1 MKKHERFVAAE
12 YAQGQGLDYVIVG
25 DQSFVLPPSY
35 KGDAEKFVEDLF
47 SFQDEHYKRYDR
59 YNKRHSQDMLEPL
72 NVKITDIKKIQT
84 NTPKLLTDGIKPSER
99 LKTILAHAQN
109 KEIIPEFS
117 ISPTFRQTKQ
127 GLSAE
132 EIIAKS
138 LKKAR
143 RQYLSAIRKTARAQ
157 KEHPQR
163 HFAITLDKKVI
174 KNLSELHTKYCFK
187 KIGQG
192 LAQTFKWSGE
202 QTLNIL
208 AGTAGALPAAVYY
221 LLDKKLRFADNKFKS
236 CIDEKALPYIRK
248 GALKA
253 LIPLSVW
260 GGMKI
265 TPAIKDNIRLKQ
277 EIEDQKLAEQK
288 AKEAFF
294 AKYNTTDEN
303 FYQNCKTAKEYEKE
317 FIFLLSGYE
326 GYHEKAYRCS
336 AGKYTVG
343 YGSRVLADGTLVNK
357 NTKVTHDEAVAAVKR
372 HLEKYVYPQLK
383 YINRELSAEQ
393 LLAVEMFIY
402 NNDEGKFKSSKVCCA
417 VNDDYKV
424 REAFSY
430 YRNVGGKRNFGLL
443 NRNGFTGWLYEAN
456 MADILCL
463 NKNIIGSKDMKYY
476 QYPNKHSR
484 NPLEN
489 DDRTF
494 VVRELAEVN
503 ADIKAK
509 FTASTI
515 KESIVGQLHPD
526 IAKELIAKYNIVEQD
541 GKVLALNK
549 PQSNTGKTLPW
560 DRAVAMAKIPQ
571 GR

>member
-1 MKKHERFVAAE
+1 MKNHEQFVAAE

-25 DQSFVLPPSY
+25 NQSFVLPASY
-35 KGDAEKFVEDLF
+35 KGDADKFIEHLF
-47 SFQDEHYKRYDR
+47 SFQDEYYKDYE
-59 YNKRHSQDMLEPL
+59 NKELEPL
-72 NVKITDIKKIQT
+72 NVKITGIQKISSDNSNPSPRIKK
-84 NTPKLLTDGIKPSER
+84 
-99 LKTILAHAQN
+99 ILAHAKTEEN
-109 KEIIPEFS
+109 LGDFF
-117 ISPTFRQTKQ
+117 ISPKFKQTKQ
-127 GLSAE
+127 GLSPE

-157 KEHPQR
+157 KEHPQQ
-163 HFAITLDKKVI
+163 HFAVTLDKKVLEELD
-174 KNLSELHTKYCFK
+174 KLHTKYCFK

-208 AGTAGALPAAVYY
+208 AGAAGALPAAVY
-221 LLDKKLRFADNKFKS
+221 LLDKKVRFAKRNNQDKGKLKNY
-236 CIDEKALPYIRK
+236 IDEKALPYIRK

-265 TPAIKDNIRLKQ
+265 TPAIKDNVRLKQ

-294 AKYNTTDEN
+294 AKYNTTDET
-303 FYQNCKTAKEYEKE
+303 FYQNYKTAKGFEKE

-463 NKNIIGSKDMKYY
+463 NKNIIGSKDLKYY
-476 QYPNKHSR
+476 LYPNKHTR

-489 DDRTF
+489 EDGTF
-494 VVRELAEVN
+494 VVRELTEVN
-503 ADIKAK
+503 AEIKSK
-509 FTASTI
+509 FTASNL
-515 KESIVGQLHPD
+515 KESIVGQLSPD
-526 IAKELIAKYNIVEQD
+526 IAGELIAKYNIVEQD
-541 GKVLALNK
+541 GKLVALNK
-549 PQSNTGKTLPW
+549 PNSKAGKTLPW
-560 DRAVAMAKIPQ
+560 EHAVTIAMAQQTKSH
-571 GR
+571 